1 MGRKA
6 FKCFVKLNQK
16 SNKLSY
22 FHFLVVYINA
32 LFMILVCEEKSATG
46 LSRPYFMADDDDDGK
61 EEKKAEK
68 HCYSLSA

>member
-1 MGRKA
+1 MKRKT

-32 LFMILVCEEKSATG
+32 LFMILVCEEKAATSIKV
-46 LSRPYFMADDDDDGK
+46 LLMTNDDDDEK
-61 EEKKAEK
+61 EEKKVEK